1 MNADEMLD
9 QPDTERPVKK
19 KKSLAAKIAL
29 TVGLLVVALLAAGGI
44 TVGVIYASGGPQALL
59 SAASKMPIPDSA
71 REPAF
76 NQAVKSAGGEYTA
89 GRPESEVVAEAR
101 ALCARL
107 DSGESILD
115 VAATASTGVNDL
127 KGFGTVMGTGIVM
140 FCPSHTDEMKQFLTD
155 IGQADQVP

>member
-9 QPDTERPVKK
+9 QPATEQPVKK
-19 KKSLAAKIAL
+19 KKSLVAKIAL

-44 TVGVIYASGGPQALL
+44 TVGVIYANGGPEALL

-107 DSGESILD
+107 DAGESIQD
-115 VAATASTGVNDL
+115 VAMDASTGVNDL

-155 IGQADQVP
+155 IGQADQAP